1 MSARAVVSLQ
11 QLPFS
16 SLKPTPSLGGS
27 LSDDLSITFKNFDL
41 TVSAVV
47 HIADP
52 PGTYATHPEDP
63 ISLADALLHG
73 LKACGL
79 EARFEDVF
87 EALRAHVEPGFNR
100 TVAEFEELRRRTVS
114 SDNG

>member
-1 MSARAVVSLQ
+1 
-11 QLPFS
+11 
-16 SLKPTPSLGGS
+16 

-41 TVSAVV
+41 TISAVV
-47 HIADP
+47 HVADP
-52 PGTYATHPEDP
+52 PGSCATHPDEP

-79 EARFEDVF
+79 ESRFEDIF

-100 TVAEFEELRRRTVS
+100 TVGEFEELRRRAVS
-114 SDNG
+114 SDGG